1 MAAHAGMSGI
11 FPIKRSI
18 ELDDDRGARLVDIDE
33 SVADEV
39 FEALSSGTT
48 RQIFKRLHE
57 SPQTASDLA
66 EATETSLQ
74 NVQYHLEKLSDVELV
89 EVADTWYSER
99 GTEMK
104 VYAPT
109 DDALVLFAGRDKQ
122 GTLKSLLKRVA
133 AVLAVLLPASAIV
146 GLVLGEELVATFLS
160 SAGGGEGGV
169 GVATDSV
176 GYAAE
181 TAANGDPTLL
191 VALAFFLGGA
201 FVLSVVAAGRVY
213 RRGT

>member
-1 MAAHAGMSGI
+1 MSGI
-11 FPIKRSI
+11 FPIKRSV
-18 ELDDDRGARLVDIDE
+18 ELDENRGARLVDIDE

-133 AVLAVLLPASAIV
+133 AVIGVLLPASAIV
-146 GLVLGEELVATFLS
+146 GLVLGQELMGTFLS
-160 SAGGGEGGV
+160 STSGGDGGV
-169 GVATDSV
+169 RVATD
-176 GYAAE
+176 GGPTAE
-181 TAANGDPTLL
+181 AVTAANGDPTLI
-191 VALAFFLGGA
+191 VALVFFLGGA
-201 FVLSVVAAGRVY
+201 FVLSVVGAGWLY
-213 RRGT
+213 RRRT

>member
-1 MAAHAGMSGI
+1 MSGI
-11 FPIKRSI
+11 FPIKRSV
-18 ELDDDRGARLVDIDE
+18 ELDEDRGARLVDIDE

-66 EATETSLQ
+66 DVTDTSLQ
-74 NVQYHLEKLSDVELV
+74 NVQYHLEKLIDVELV
-89 EVADTWYSER
+89 DVADTWYSER

-133 AVLAVLLPASAIV
+133 AVLGVLLPISVVA
-146 GLVLGEELVATFLS
+146 GLFLGEELVSTFLR
-160 SAGGGEGGV
+160 SAEGGDGGLRLTTEGGGR
-169 GVATDSV
+169 
-176 GYAAE
+176 AAE
-181 TAANGDPTLL
+181 TAATAANGDPTLL
-191 VALAFFLGGA
+191 VGFAFFLGGA
-201 FVLSVVAAGRVY
+201 FVLTVVTAGWLY
-213 RRGT
+213 RRRT